1 MNKKE
6 LNPGLEY
13 ARMLQNNKEAM
24 FNHLK
29 KDLEGCISG
38 ILSDFSTDEIR
49 RRDDLY
55 EEEEECEPLIPIRY
69 GFEEG
74 EDGYSLERI
83 GRVSVRPD
91 GRIEFCLVGYD
102 GRYYVC
108 NGVWELLCVYDWV
121 VWWSGTNIMP

>member
-1 MNKKE
+1 MTKVENK
-6 LNPGLEY
+6 LGMEY
-13 ARMLQNNKEAM
+13 VQKLRNEQSLMRES
-24 FNHLK
+24 LK
-29 KDLEGCISG
+29 RDLSG
-38 ILSDFSTDEIR
+38 RIRSILSDFSTDEIR

-55 EEEEECEPLIPIRY
+55 EEEEECEPMIPIRY

-83 GRVSVRPD
+83 RGVCVRPD
-91 GRIEFCLVGYD
+91 GKIEFCLVGYD

-121 VWWSGTNIMP
+121 VWWSGTKCD

>member
-1 MNKKE
+1 MDRKE

-13 ARMLQNNKEAM
+13 ARMLQSNKETM

-83 GRVSVRPD
+83 GRVCVRPD
-91 GRIEFCLVGYD
+91 GRIEFCLVGVD

-121 VWWSGTNIMP
+121 VWWSGTVRD

>member
-1 MNKKE
+1 MTKVENK
-6 LNPGLEY
+6 LGMEY
-13 ARMLQNNKEAM
+13 AQKLCNEQSLMRES
-24 FNHLK
+24 LK
-29 KDLEGCISG
+29 RDLSG
-38 ILSDFSTDEIR
+38 RIRSILSNFSTDEICR
-49 RRDDLY
+49 REDLY
-55 EEEEECEPLIPIRY
+55 EEEEECEPMIPIRY

-83 GRVSVRPD
+83 GRVCVRPD

-121 VWWSGTNIMP
+121 VWWSGTVGD

>member
-6 LNPGLEY
+6 LNPGLDY
-13 ARMLQNNKEAM
+13 ARMLQSEKESM

-29 KDLEGCISG
+29 KDLEGRIAS
-38 ILSDFSTDEIR
+38 ILSDFSADGIC

-55 EEEEECEPLIPIRY
+55 EEEEECEPMIPIRY

-83 GRVSVRPD
+83 EQVFVRPD
-91 GRIEFCLVGYD
+91 GRIGFYLVGDD
-102 GRYYVC
+102 GRYFVC

-121 VWWSGTNIMP
+121 VWWSGTVRD

>member
-6 LNPGLEY
+6 LNPGLDY
-13 ARMLQNNKEAM
+13 ARMLQSKKESM

-29 KDLEGCISG
+29 KDLEGSISG

-55 EEEEECEPLIPIRY
+55 EEEEECEPMIPVRY

-83 GRVSVRPD
+83 GRVSVRAD
-91 GRIEFCLVGYD
+91 GRIEFCLVGGD

-121 VWWSGTNIMP
+121 VWWSGTVGD

>member
-6 LNPGLEY
+6 LNPGLDY
-13 ARMLQNNKEAM
+13 ARMLQSEKESM

-29 KDLEGCISG
+29 KDLEGRIAS
-38 ILSDFSTDEIR
+38 ILSDFSADGIC

-55 EEEEECEPLIPIRY
+55 EEEEECEPMIPIRY

-83 GRVSVRPD
+83 GRVSVRAD
-91 GRIEFCLVGYD
+91 GRIEYCLVGGD
-102 GRYYVC
+102 GRYFVC

-121 VWWSGTNIMP
+121 VWWSGTMRD

>member
-13 ARMLQNNKEAM
+13 ARMLQNNKETM

-38 ILSDFSTDEIR
+38 ILSDFSTDEIC

-55 EEEEECEPLIPIRY
+55 EEEEECEPLIPVRY
-69 GFEEG
+69 GFEVG
-74 EDGYSLERI
+74 DDGYSLERI
-83 GRVSVRPD
+83 ERVSVRAD
-91 GRIEFCLVGYD
+91 GRIEFSLVGDD

-108 NGVWELLCVYDWV
+108 NGIWELLCVYDWV
-121 VWWSGTNIMP
+121 VWWSGTMRD

>member
-1 MNKKE
+1 MTKVENKLE
-6 LNPGLEY
+6 MEY
-13 ARMLQNNKEAM
+13 AQKLRNEQSLMRES
-24 FNHLK
+24 LK
-29 KDLEGCISG
+29 KDLSG
-38 ILSDFSTDEIR
+38 RIRDILSDFSADEIR

-55 EEEEECEPLIPIRY
+55 EEEEECEPMIPVRY

-83 GRVSVRPD
+83 GRVSVRAD
-91 GRIEFCLVGYD
+91 GRIEFSLVGYD

-121 VWWSGTNIMP
+121 VWWSGTMRD

>member
-13 ARMLQNNKEAM
+13 ARMLQSKKESM

-29 KDLEGCISG
+29 KDLEGSISG
-38 ILSDFSTDEIR
+38 ILSDFSTDEIC

-55 EEEEECEPLIPIRY
+55 EEEEECEPLIPVKY
-69 GFEEG
+69 GFKVG
-74 EDGYSLERI
+74 DDGYSLERI
-83 GRVSVRPD
+83 GRVSVRAD
-91 GRIEFCLVGYD
+91 GRIEYCLVGYD

-108 NGVWELLCVYDWV
+108 NWVWELLCVYDWV
-121 VWWSGTNIMP
+121 VWWTGTECD

>member
-13 ARMLQNNKEAM
+13 AQSLRNKQSLMRES
-24 FNHLK
+24 LK
-29 KDLEGCISG
+29 KDLSG
-38 ILSDFSTDEIR
+38 MIRSILSDFSTDEIR

-55 EEEEECEPLIPIRY
+55 EEEEECEPLIPVRY
-69 GFEEG
+69 GFEVG
-74 EDGYSLERI
+74 DDGYSLERI
-83 GRVSVRPD
+83 GRVCVRPD
-91 GRIEFCLVGYD
+91 GRIEFSLVGGD

-121 VWWSGTNIMP
+121 VWWSGTVGD

>member
-1 MNKKE
+1 MTKVENK
-6 LNPGLEY
+6 LGMEY
-13 ARMLQNNKEAM
+13 AQKLGNEQSLMRES
-24 FNHLK
+24 LK
-29 KDLEGCISG
+29 RDLSG
-38 ILSDFSTDEIR
+38 RIRSILSDFSTDEIR

-83 GRVSVRPD
+83 GRVCVRPD

-108 NGVWELLCVYDWV
+108 NGVWELLCIYDWV
-121 VWWSGTNIMP
+121 VWWSGTVGD

>member
-6 LNPGLEY
+6 LNPGMEY
-13 ARMLQNNKEAM
+13 AQSLRNEQSLMRES
-24 FNHLK
+24 LK
-29 KDLEGCISG
+29 KDLSGMIRG
-38 ILSDFSTDEIR
+38 ILSDFSADEIR

-55 EEEEECEPLIPIRY
+55 EEEEECEPMIPVRY

-83 GRVSVRPD
+83 GRVSVRAD
-91 GRIEFCLVGYD
+91 GRIEFSLVGGD

-121 VWWSGTNIMP
+121 VWWSGTRRD

>member
-1 MNKKE
+1 MTKVENK
-6 LNPGLEY
+6 LGMEY
-13 ARMLQNNKEAM
+13 AQKLSNEQSLMRES
-24 FNHLK
+24 LK
-29 KDLEGCISG
+29 RDLSG
-38 ILSDFSTDEIR
+38 RIRSILSDFSTDEIR

-55 EEEEECEPLIPIRY
+55 EEEEECEPMIPIRY

-83 GRVSVRPD
+83 GRVCVRPD
-91 GRIEFCLVGYD
+91 GRIEFCLVGCD

-121 VWWSGTNIMP
+121 VWWSGTVGD

>member
-1 MNKKE
+1 MTKVENK
-6 LNPGLEY
+6 LGMEY
-13 ARMLQNNKEAM
+13 AQKLGNEQSLMRES
-24 FNHLK
+24 LK
-29 KDLEGCISG
+29 RDLSG
-38 ILSDFSTDEIR
+38 RIRSILSDFSTDEIR

-83 GRVSVRPD
+83 GRVCVRPD

>member
-6 LNPGLEY
+6 LNLGLEY
-13 ARMLQNNKEAM
+13 ARMLQNNKETM

-38 ILSDFSTDEIR
+38 ILSNFSTDEIC

-55 EEEEECEPLIPIRY
+55 EEEEECEPMIPIRY

-83 GRVSVRPD
+83 GRVSVRAD
-91 GRIEFCLVGYD
+91 GRIEYCLVGGD
-102 GRYYVC
+102 GRYFVC

>member
-1 MNKKE
+1 MTKVENK
-6 LNPGLEY
+6 LGMEY
-13 ARMLQNNKEAM
+13 AEKLRNRQSLMRES
-24 FNHLK
+24 LK
-29 KDLEGCISG
+29 KDLSG
-38 ILSDFSTDEIR
+38 IIRSILSDFSADEIR

-55 EEEEECEPLIPIRY
+55 EEEEECEPMIPVRY

-83 GRVSVRPD
+83 GRVSVRAD
-91 GRIEFCLVGYD
+91 GRIEYCLVGYD

-121 VWWSGTNIMP
+121 VWWSGTMRD

>member
-6 LNPGLEY
+6 LNPGLDY
-13 ARMLQNNKEAM
+13 ARMLQSKKESM

-29 KDLEGCISG
+29 KDLEGSISG
-38 ILSDFSTDEIR
+38 ILSDFSTDGIC

-55 EEEEECEPLIPIRY
+55 EEEEECEPMIPIRY

-83 GRVSVRPD
+83 EQVFVRPD
-91 GRIEFCLVGYD
+91 GRIGFRLVGDDGGVFCL
-102 GRYYVC
+102 
-108 NGVWELLCVYDWV
+108 
-121 VWWSGTNIMP
+121 